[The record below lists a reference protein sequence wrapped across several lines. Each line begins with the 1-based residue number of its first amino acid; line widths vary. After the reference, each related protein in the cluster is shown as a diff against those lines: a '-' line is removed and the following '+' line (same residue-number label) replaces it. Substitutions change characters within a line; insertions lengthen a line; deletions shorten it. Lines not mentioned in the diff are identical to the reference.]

1 MTEPSPA
8 VVGIFDRDDDPS
20 WEVGEV
26 VTTDDGRLFKV
37 TTVHRTY
44 MSATYHGQRLSS

>member
-1 MTEPSPA
+1 MNDPAKA

-20 WEVGEV
+20 WEIGEV

-44 MSATYHGQRLSS
+44 MSATYHGRRLVR